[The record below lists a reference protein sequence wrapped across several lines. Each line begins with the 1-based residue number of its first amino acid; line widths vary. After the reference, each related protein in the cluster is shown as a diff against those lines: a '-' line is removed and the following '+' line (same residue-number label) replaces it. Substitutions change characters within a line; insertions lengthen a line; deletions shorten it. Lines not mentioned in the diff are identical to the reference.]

1 MHVLA
6 IARYH
11 AQSTYSRKKIAATK
25 GKGGEVM
32 GSAVLGEA
40 ISAIRDW
47 SGKAQRGATGGPHA
61 AETFGSLVFN
71 DSVQQARLPKTV
83 YQALRRTITHGD
95 PLDAAGADAV
105 AKAMKEW
112 AVEHGATHYT
122 HWFQPLTG
130 ITAEK
135 HDSFLSPNGNGKA
148 VTEFSGKE
156 LIRGEPDAS
165 SFPSGGMR
173 STFEARGY
181 TAWDPTSPPWLLYSG
196 GAVTLVIPTAFVSW
210 TGETLDKK
218 TPLLRSMQAL
228 SKQAIRVLKL
238 FGSNAERVVTTCGP
252 EQEYFLI
259 DSHFYLSRPDLI
271 NAGRTLFGA
280 KPPKGQELEDQYF
293 GAIPERVMAFMNE
306 SESELF
312 KVGVPVKTRHN
323 EVAPSQYEIAPV
335 FENANVATDHQMIVM
350 ETMRRL
356 APKFGLACLLHE
368 KPFAGV
374 NGSGKHLN
382 WSMSDDEGNNLL
394 SPGKNTH
401 DNMQFLV
408 FCSAVL
414 RAVNKWQ
421 GLLRAS
427 IASAGNDHRLGAN
440 EAPPAILS
448 IFLGDMLTDIFE
460 QIEKGG
466 AKTTKSG
473 GELDTGVMV
482 LPKLPRDAGD
492 RNRTSPFAFTGNKF
506 EFRAVSSN
514 QSIAYPNI
522 ALNMAVTESLD
533 YMATEL
539 EKAMKGGKTLAQ
551 AVTELLPKVIKE
563 NKRIIFNGNNYSA
576 EWEKEAGKRGLLNL
590 KNTVDALPQL
600 VSKEV
605 IGLFEKYKVLTD
617 RELHARYEIM
627 LETYNKVVNIEGQ
640 LMVLIANRYILPAA
654 LEYQRQVAASVAAVK
669 SAGAKSVEGKKT
681 LDKLTKLVDKF
692 KQSADK
698 LEKELAHEG
707 GVVREARQAL
717 PRQGRAE
724 HGGAARARRRARDHH
739 AARNVAARHVS
750 RDAVHQ
756 VASRLEVERFGI
768 RGAAAT
774 IAAPLVFR

>member
-1 MHVLA
+1 
-6 IARYH
+6 
-11 AQSTYSRKKIAATK
+11 
-25 GKGGEVM
+25 M
-32 GSAVLGEA
+32 GSVALRDA
-40 ISAIRDW
+40 IKGITEW
-47 SGKAQRGATGGPHA
+47 GVTVGQVTGKLPRAT
-61 AETFGSLVFN
+61 EVFGSLTFN
-71 DSVQQARLPKTV
+71 DEVQKARLPKPV
-83 YQALRRTITHGD
+83 YKSLRRTITAGE
-95 PLDAAGADAV
+95 PLDATAADTV
-105 AKAMKEW
+105 ASALKDW

-218 TPLLRSMQAL
+218 TPLLRSMEAL

-238 FGSNAERVVTTCGP
+238 FGSHAERVVTTCGP

-306 SESELF
+306 SEAELY

-350 ETMRRL
+350 ETLKRI
-356 APKFGLACLLHE
+356 APKYGLACLLHE

-382 WSMSDDEGNNLL
+382 WSLSDDQGHNLL
-394 SPGKNTH
+394 SPGSDTH
-401 DNMQFLV
+401 QNLQFLV

-421 GLLRAS
+421 GLLRAT

-440 EAPPAILS
+440 EAPPAIIS

-466 AKTTKSG
+466 ARSTKQG
-473 GELDTGVMV
+473 GMLDTGVMA

-514 QSIAYPNI
+514 QSIGYPNI
-522 ALNMAVTESLD
+522 ALNVAVTESLD
-533 YMATEL
+533 FIASEL
-539 EKAMKGGKTLAQ
+539 EKAVKGGKKLEA
-551 AVTELLPKVIKE
+551 AVAELLPKLIKE
-563 NKRIIFNGNNYSA
+563 NKRIIFNGNGYSG
-576 EWEKEAGKRGLLNL
+576 EWEKEAAKRGLLNL

-600 VSKEV
+600 VSKDAV
-605 IGLFEKYKVLTD
+605 ALFEKYKVLQG
-617 RELHARYEIM
+617 REVQARYEIM
-627 LETYNKVVNIEGQ
+627 VETYNKTVNVEGQ
-640 LMVLIANRYILPAA
+640 LMVLMANRYILPAA
-654 LEYQRQVAASVAAVK
+654 LEYQKQIAQSVSAVK
-669 SAGAKSVEGKKT
+669 AAGATSVEGKRLLIYFTRLVDQLKQRS
-681 LDKLTKLVDKF
+681 DKL
-692 KQSADK
+692 
-698 LEKELAHEG
+698 
-707 GVVREARQAL
+707 
-717 PRQGRAE
+717 
-724 HGGAARARRRARDHH
+724 
-739 AARNVAARHVS
+739 
-750 RDAVHQ
+750 
-756 VASRLEVERFGI
+756 
-768 RGAAAT
+768 
-774 IAAPLVFR
+774 

>member
-1 MHVLA
+1 
-6 IARYH
+6 
-11 AQSTYSRKKIAATK
+11 
-25 GKGGEVM
+25 M
-32 GSAVLGEA
+32 GSAILGEA

-47 SGKAQRGATGGPHA
+47 SVTEAKEPRGPRATEA
-61 AETFGSLVFN
+61 FGSLVFN
-71 DSVQQARLPKTV
+71 DEVQQTRLPKPV
-83 YQALRRTITHGD
+83 YHALRRTMTHGE
-95 PLDAAGADAV
+95 PLDVSVADAV
-105 AKAMKEW
+105 ASAMKEW

-135 HDSFLSPNGNGKA
+135 HDSFLSPTGDGKA
-148 VTEFSGKE
+148 VAEFSGKE
-156 LIRGEPDAS
+156 LVRGEPDAS

-181 TAWDPTSPPWLLYSG
+181 TAWDPTSPPWLLKSG
-196 GAVTLVIPTAFVSW
+196 NSTTLVIPTAFVSW
-210 TGETLDKK
+210 TGEALDKK
-218 TPLLRSMQAL
+218 TPLLRSMEAL
-228 SKQAIRVLKL
+228 SKQAVRILRL
-238 FGSNAERVVTTCGP
+238 FGSTAERVVTTCGP

-259 DSHFYLSRPDLI
+259 DRYFYLSRPDLI

-280 KPPKGQELEDQYF
+280 RPPKGQELEDQYF
-293 GAIPERVMAFMNE
+293 GAIPDRVMAFMSDVE
-306 SESELF
+306 TELY

-335 FENANVATDHQMIVM
+335 FENANVATDHQMMMM
-350 ETMRRL
+350 ETLKRT

-394 SPGKNTH
+394 GPGANPH

-408 FCSAVL
+408 FCTAVI

-448 IFLGDMLTDIFE
+448 IFLGEMLTDIFE

-466 AKTTKSG
+466 AKSTKHG
-473 GELDTGVMV
+473 GELDTGVLV

-506 EFRAVSSN
+506 EFRAVSAN
-514 QSIAYPNI
+514 QSIGYPNI
-522 ALNMAVTESLD
+522 ALNVAVSESLD

-539 EKAMKGGKTLAQ
+539 EKATGAGKPLAA
-551 AVTELLPKVIKE
+551 AVAELLQKVIKE
-563 NKRIIFNGNNYSA
+563 NRRIIFNGNNYSM
-576 EWEKEAGKRGLLNL
+576 EWEKEAGKRGLQNL

-600 VSKEV
+600 VTKEV
-605 IGLFEKYKVLTD
+605 IALFGKYKILNE
-617 RELHARYEIM
+617 RELKARYEVM
-627 LETYNKVVNIEGQ
+627 VETYNKTINVEGQ
-640 LMVLIANRYILPAA
+640 LMVLMANRYILPAA
-654 LEYQRQVAASVAAVK
+654 FDYQRRIAASVAAVK
-669 SAGAKSVEGKKT
+669 SAGGKSAEGKKALDQVT
-681 LDKLTKLVDKF
+681 KLTDELKRRSDKLA
-692 KQSADK
+692 SA
-698 LEKELAHEG
+698 L
-707 GVVREARQAL
+707 
-717 PRQGRAE
+717 E
-724 HGGAARARRRARDHH
+724 HGGGSAEKHAKHFRDVVVP
-739 AARNVAARHVS
+739 AMEKLREAG
-750 RDAVHQ
+750 DA
-756 VASRLEVERFGI
+756 LEVVLPHETWPL
-768 RGAAAT
+768 AT
-774 IAAPLVFR
+774 YREMLFIK

>member
-1 MHVLA
+1 
-6 IARYH
+6 
-11 AQSTYSRKKIAATK
+11 
-25 GKGGEVM
+25 M

-47 SGKAQRGATGGPHA
+47 SVADSKEARGAR
-61 AETFGSLVFN
+61 ETAFGSLVFN
-71 DSVQQARLPKTV
+71 DEVQQQRLPKPA
-83 YQALRRTITHGD
+83 YHALRRTMMHGEA
-95 PLDAAGADAV
+95 LDLSAADAI

-135 HDSFLSPNGNGKA
+135 HDSFLMPTADGKA
-148 VTEFSGKE
+148 VAEFSGKE
-156 LIRGEPDAS
+156 LIKGEPDAS

-181 TAWDPTSPPWLLYSG
+181 TAWDPTSAPWLLKSG
-196 GAVTLVIPTAFVSW
+196 GSVTLVIPTAFVSW
-210 TGETLDKK
+210 TGEALDKK
-218 TPLLRSMQAL
+218 TPLLRSMEAL
-228 SKQAIRVLKL
+228 SRQAVRVLKL
-238 FGSNAERVVTTCGP
+238 FGSTATRVTTTCGP

-259 DSHFYLSRPDLI
+259 DRYFYLSRPDLI

-293 GAIPERVMAFMNE
+293 GTIPDRVMAFMSE
-306 SESELF
+306 SESELY

-335 FENANVATDHQMIVM
+335 FENANVATDHQMMIM
-350 ETMRRL
+350 ETLKRT
-356 APKFGLACLLHE
+356 APKYGLACLLHE

-382 WSMSDDEGNNLL
+382 WSMSDDEGHNLL
-394 SPGKNTH
+394 SPGANPH

-408 FCSAVL
+408 FCTAVI
-414 RAVNKWQ
+414 RAVNRWQ

-440 EAPPAILS
+440 EAPPAIIS
-448 IFLGDMLTDIFE
+448 IFLGDMLTDIFD

-466 AKTTKSG
+466 AKSTKQG
-473 GELDTGVMV
+473 GVLDTGVMT

-522 ALNMAVTESLD
+522 ALNMAVTDSLD
-533 YMATEL
+533 HIASEL
-539 EKAMKGGKTLAQ
+539 EKATKAGKKLELA
-551 AVTELLPKVIKE
+551 VGELLPKLIKE
-563 NKRIIFNGNNYSA
+563 NKQIIFNGNNYSK
-576 EWEKEAGKRGLLNL
+576 EWEKEAGRRGLLNL

-600 VSKEV
+600 VSKETV
-605 IGLFEKYKVLTD
+605 ALFARYKVLNE
-617 RELHARYEIM
+617 REVHARYEIM
-627 LETYNKVVNIEGQ
+627 VETYNKTVNVEGQ
-640 LMVLIANRYILPAA
+640 LMVLMANRYILPAA
-654 LEYQRQVAASVAAVK
+654 LEYQRQVASSVSAVK
-669 SAGAKSVEGKKT
+669 AAGGRSIEGKKV
-681 LDKLTKLVDKF
+681 LDQLTGLVDQL
-692 KQSADK
+692 KQRSDRLAK
-698 LEKELAHEG
+698 LLDRDDNGSSEKHAKHFRDVVIPAMAALRETGDAIELVMPHETWPLATY
-707 GVVREARQAL
+707 REML
-717 PRQGRAE
+717 
-724 HGGAARARRRARDHH
+724 
-739 AARNVAARHVS
+739 
-750 RDAVHQ
+750 
-756 VASRLEVERFGI
+756 FI
-768 RGAAAT
+768 K
-774 IAAPLVFR
+774 

>member
-1 MHVLA
+1 
-6 IARYH
+6 
-11 AQSTYSRKKIAATK
+11 
-25 GKGGEVM
+25 M

-40 ISAIRDW
+40 ISAIREW
-47 SGKAQRGATGGPHA
+47 SIREGKAPRGMRA
-61 AETFGSLVFN
+61 AEAFGSLVFN
-71 DSVQQARLPKTV
+71 DEMQQARLPKSA
-83 YQALRRTITHGD
+83 YQALRRTMIHGD
-95 PLDAAGADAV
+95 PLDSSVADAV
-105 AKAMKEW
+105 ASALKDW

-135 HDSFLSPNGNGKA
+135 HDSFLNPSGDGRA
-148 VTEFSGKE
+148 VQEFSGKE
-156 LIRGEPDAS
+156 LVRGEPDAS

-218 TPLLRSMQAL
+218 TPLLRSMEAL
-228 SKQAIRVLKL
+228 SKQAVRVLKL
-238 FGSNAERVVTTCGP
+238 FGSKAERVITTCGP

-259 DSHFYLSRPDLI
+259 DQYFYLSRPDLI

-293 GAIPERVMAFMNE
+293 GSIADRVMAFMSDVE
-306 SESELF
+306 TELY
-312 KVGVPVKTRHN
+312 KLGVPVKTRHN

-335 FENANVATDHQMIVM
+335 FENANLATDHQMMTM
-350 ETMRRL
+350 ETMRRT
-356 APKFGLACLLHE
+356 APKYGLACLLHE

-382 WSMSDDEGNNLL
+382 WSMGDDQGHNLL
-394 SPGKNTH
+394 SPGANTH
-401 DNMQFLV
+401 DNLQFLI

-414 RAVNKWQ
+414 RAVNKYQ

-448 IFLGDMLTDIFE
+448 IFLGDMLTDIFQ

-466 AKTTKSG
+466 AKSTKSG
-473 GELDTGVMV
+473 GILDTGVGV
-482 LPKLPRDAGD
+482 LPKLPRDSGD

-506 EFRAVSSN
+506 EFRAVSSG

-522 ALNMAVTESLD
+522 ALNVAVAESLD
-533 YMATEL
+533 YVATEL
-539 EKAMKGGKTLAQ
+539 EKATKGGKTIEQ
-551 AVTELLPKVIKE
+551 AAAELLPKIIKE
-563 NKRIIFNGNNYSA
+563 NKRIIFNGNNYSK

-600 VSKEV
+600 VTKDVVSV
-605 IGLFEKYKVLTD
+605 FEKYKVLNG
-617 RELHARYEIM
+617 RELHARYEVM
-627 LETYNKVVNIEGQ
+627 LEQYNKTVNVEGQ
-640 LMVLIANRYILPAA
+640 LMVLMANRYILPAA
-654 LEYQRQVAASVAAVK
+654 LDYQKKVAQSVAAVK
-669 SAGAKSVEGKKT
+669 SAGGKSVEGKKVLDAIVKLT
-681 LDKLTKLVDKF
+681 DAFKRNTDKLAKT
-692 KQSADK
+692 
-698 LEKELAHEG
+698 LAHEG
-707 GVVREARQAL
+707 K
-717 PRQGRAE
+717 
-724 HGGAARARRRARDHH
+724 AADKH
-739 AARNVAARHVS
+739 AKHF
-750 RDAVHQ
+750 RDAVIP
-756 VASRLEVERFGI
+756 AMTALRETGDELECVVPHETWPL
-768 RGAAAT
+768 AT
-774 IAAPLVFR
+774 YREMLFIK

>member
-1 MHVLA
+1 MSSGVL
-6 IARYH
+6 R
-11 AQSTYSRKKIAATK
+11 
-25 GKGGEVM
+25 
-32 GSAVLGEA
+32 EA
-40 ISAIRDW
+40 ISGIRDW
-47 SGKAQRGATGGPHA
+47 SMTEGKESRGPQAGEA
-61 AETFGSLVFN
+61 FGSLVFN
-71 DSVQQARLPKTV
+71 DETQQKRLPAPV
-83 YQALRRTITHGD
+83 YHALRRTITHGD
-95 PLDAAGADAV
+95 PLDPSAADAIAGA
-105 AKAMKEW
+105 MKDW

-135 HDSFLSPNGNGKA
+135 HDSFLSPNGDGKA
-148 VTEFSGKE
+148 VLEFSGKE

-196 GAVTLVIPTAFVSW
+196 GSVTLVIPTAFVSW

-218 TPLLRSMQAL
+218 TPLLRSMEAL
-228 SKQAIRVLKL
+228 SRQAVRVLKL
-238 FGSNAERVVTTCGP
+238 FGSTAERVITTCGP

-259 DSHFYLSRPDLI
+259 DQHFYLSRPDLI

-293 GAIPERVMAFMNE
+293 GHIASRAMAFMTDVE
-306 SESELF
+306 TELY

-335 FENANVATDHQMIVM
+335 FENANLATDHQMITM
-350 ETMRRL
+350 ETMRRT
-356 APKFGLACLLHE
+356 APKYGLACLLHE

-382 WSMSDDEGNNLL
+382 WSIGDDEGHNLL
-394 SPGKNTH
+394 SPGANTH
-401 DNMQFLV
+401 DNLQFLV
-408 FCSAVL
+408 FCTAVL

-448 IFLGDMLTDIFE
+448 IFLGDMLTDLFE

-466 AKTTKSG
+466 AKSTKSG
-473 GELDTGVMV
+473 GILDTGVMV

-533 YMATEL
+533 YLATEL
-539 EKAMKGGKTLAQ
+539 EKAVKGGKKIEA
-551 AVTELLPKVIKE
+551 AVADLLPKVIKE

-576 EWEKEAGKRGLLNL
+576 EWEKEAGKRGLQNL

-600 VSKEV
+600 ITKEV
-605 IGLFEKYKVLTD
+605 IGIFEKYKVLNE
-617 RELHARYEIM
+617 RELHARYEVM
-627 LETYNKVVNIEGQ
+627 VETYNKTVNVEGQ
-640 LMVLIANRYILPAA
+640 LMVLMANRYILPAA
-654 LEYQRQVAASVAAVK
+654 FEYQKQVAQSVSAVK
-669 SAGAKSVEGKKT
+669 AAGAKSVEGKKT
-681 LDKLTKLVDKF
+681 LDGLVKLIDEF
-692 KQSADK
+692 KRRADK
-698 LEKELAHEG
+698 LQKALEHEG
-707 GVVREARQAL
+707 DGS
-717 PRQGRAE
+717 AE
-724 HGGAARARRRARDHH
+724 KH
-739 AARNVAARHVS
+739 ARHFRDSVIPAMVAL
-750 RDAVHQ
+750 RDAGDE
-756 VASRLEVERFGI
+756 LELIIPHELWPL
-768 RGAAAT
+768 AT
-774 IAAPLVFR
+774 YREMLFIK